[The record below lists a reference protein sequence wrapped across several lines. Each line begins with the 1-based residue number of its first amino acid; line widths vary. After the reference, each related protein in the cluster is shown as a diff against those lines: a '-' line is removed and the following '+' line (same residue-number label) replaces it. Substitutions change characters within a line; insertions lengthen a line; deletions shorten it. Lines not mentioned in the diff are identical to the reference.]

1 MHLPV
6 ELCEQLLRICH
17 QEGVTVSDGFA
28 HIFKDLQN
36 SRLRQLFLYDS
47 PLTDRGLRS
56 LLVHGLRTIVLFNCQ
71 NLTGD
76 ALECINEWSDN
87 LVTLSIV
94 NTVELEQHQQ
104 VFPPF
109 LDSDYPD
116 DDEFTDDEREEREE
130 NKYQK
135 RRYILRAPRLR
146 SLTVRDLCVVQ
157 GRDYFHLLCKA
168 LPNLTNLD
176 LSGVVHSQGGLH
188 GLRYNYICGLGPPGA
203 VMNRPDYSDCFS
215 SDLHLHQVS
224 LELPTAGLLG
234 VAQCERGE
242 GGSAQPHSAPPS

>member
-1 MHLPV
+1 M

-17 QEGVTVSDGFA
+17 QEEVTISDAFA

-56 LLVHGLRTIVLFNCQ
+56 LLGHGLKTVVLFNCQ

-76 ALECINEWSDN
+76 TLECINEWSDN

-116 DDEFTDDEREEREE
+116 DDEFTDDEREEEREE
-130 NKYQK
+130 NMYQK

-168 LPNLTNLD
+168 LPNLSHLD
-176 LSGVVHSQGGLH
+176 LSGVVASQGGLH
-188 GLRYNYICGLGPPGA
+188 GLRYNQIYRSEQTGFYCDFL
-203 VMNRPDYSDCFS
+203 NCF
-215 SDLHLHQVS
+215 
-224 LELPTAGLLG
+224 PF
-234 VAQCERGE
+234 
-242 GGSAQPHSAPPS
+242 